1 MSELINNSELRKNT
15 LKNIIKKLHNGAKV
29 EDVKKEFEDVFG
41 NVSASEIS
49 NVENELVKEGIKV
62 EEIQS
67 LCDVHASV
75 FKGSIEDIHSE
86 GVVPQN
92 TPGHPLNTM
101 FRENRKIE
109 SVIEKINENIGNINN
124 KENYN
129 NLLSAVD
136 DLKIVNIHY
145 AKKENLMFP
154 MMEKYNITA
163 PPQVMWGVDD
173 EIKDKIKSVKKMLQE
188 KSTDN
193 NKIITEIGEMIS
205 KINEMIFKEENIM
218 TPILI
223 ERLNEEDWKIII
235 DGTRDFDT
243 IVEDN
248 GEYSAKIDTIT
259 KEEKRG
265 EILDGVVTL
274 PSGSLKVEEL
284 TCMLN
289 TLPFDITFVDKDDKV
304 KYFSEGKERT
314 FARTRAVIGRNV
326 SNCHPPQSV
335 HIVEQIVEDFKAN
348 KKDNEDFWI
357 KMGDQYILIRY
368 FAVRNTEK
376 EYLGVLEVTQ
386 NIKPIQEINGE
397 KRLMS

>member
-1 MSELINNSELRKNT
+1 
-15 LKNIIKKLHNGAKV
+15 
-29 EDVKKEFEDVFG
+29 
-41 NVSASEIS
+41 
-49 NVENELVKEGIKV
+49 
-62 EEIQS
+62 
-67 LCDVHASV
+67 
-75 FKGSIEDIHSE
+75 
-86 GVVPQN
+86 
-92 TPGHPLNTM
+92 
-101 FRENRKIE
+101 
-109 SVIEKINENIGNINN
+109 
-124 KENYN
+124 
-129 NLLSAVD
+129 
-136 DLKIVNIHY
+136 
-145 AKKENLMFP
+145 
-154 MMEKYNITA
+154 
-163 PPQVMWGVDD
+163 
-173 EIKDKIKSVKKMLQE
+173 
-188 KSTDN
+188 
-193 NKIITEIGEMIS
+193 MIS